1 MWRPWAI
8 LSTTRTAVH
17 LLLVGGATTFRHP
30 GYQTLVDDTSMS
42 MQELRSEVQS
52 VMRTQGELDGVVD
65 EKLMAAFSERVA
77 AIVAARLR
85 ELEAERQ
92 VAEQDVRE
100 RNQVRALTG
109 LASLA
114 IGIPTTAI
122 LWHTDGPPASAFM
135 WLAIILVNVVAYVR
149 TWPRG

>member
-1 MWRPWAI
+1 
-8 LSTTRTAVH
+8 
-17 LLLVGGATTFRHP
+17 
-30 GYQTLVDDTSMS
+30 

-52 VMRTQGELDGVVD
+52 VMRTQGRAEGVVD

-109 LASLA
+109 LASLV

-122 LWHTDGPPASAFM
+122 LWHTDGPPAAAFM
-135 WLAIILVNVVAYVR
+135 WLAIILVNVVAFVR
-149 TWPRG
+149 ARPPG

>member
-1 MWRPWAI
+1 
-8 LSTTRTAVH
+8 
-17 LLLVGGATTFRHP
+17 
-30 GYQTLVDDTSMS
+30 

-52 VMRTQGELDGVVD
+52 VMRTQGELEGVVD

-122 LWHTDGPPASAFM
+122 LWHTDGPAACAFM
-135 WLAIILVNVVAYVR
+135 WLAIILVNVVAFVR
-149 TWPRG
+149 ARPLG